1 MTDRTEKPKPFDLR
15 DLDFTAM
22 QEAVNAFPLLIE
34 TRDFPALA
42 DEIRKLARAM
52 GLVERPNLVLHD
64 VQADNALQVV
74 AIMQKMLRAWGYEAP
89 DYWPE
94 MYRAFLD
101 ALNALLSNIASN
113 EPIRRGNAS

>member
-22 QEAVNAFPLLIE
+22 REAVDAFPLLIE

-42 DEIRKLARAM
+42 DAVRKLARAM

-64 VQADNALQVV
+64 VNEANALQVV
-74 AIMQKMLRAWGYEAP
+74 AIMQKMLRDWGYEAP

-94 MYRAFLD
+94 MYYAFID
-101 ALNALLSNIASN
+101 ALNALLANIASN
-113 EPIRRGNAS
+113 EPIRTGDVS